1 MNTER
6 TGLYQKIQLAKK
18 GIKETKLKKAGW
30 NDYSKYHYFTPEQ
43 IEQLVYEA
51 CEANGLFTKF
61 DLIRN
66 ELGVYGVLHVID
78 IEDGNG
84 TDYVMATAI
93 PEIKAT
99 NIAQQLGGCATYTE
113 RYLKQTAFGISENVL
128 DFDAQKPT
136 ANTAA
141 TPTPTAPK
149 APEPE
154 KWLNVVNKQGE
165 PTPEWNNILKGIA
178 DGKVKSVADVRKYFK
193 VNKEVAQAIEEALK
207 S

>member
-1 MNTER
+1 MKEKSE
-6 TGLYQKIQLAKK
+6 LYQKLQLAKK
-18 GIKETKLKKAGW
+18 AIKETKLKKAGW

-43 IEQLVYEA
+43 IEQLVYDA

-66 ELGVYGVLHVID
+66 ELGVYGVLTVID
-78 IEDGNG
+78 VENGNA

-128 DFDAQKPT
+128 DFDAQKQT

-141 TPTPTAPK
+141 TPTAAATK

-154 KWLNVVNKQGE
+154 KWLNVANKQGE
-165 PTPEWNNILKGIA
+165 PTPEWNNTLKGIA
-178 DGKVKSVADVRKYFK
+178 EGKVKSVADVRKYFK
-193 VNKEVAQAIEEALK
+193 VGKEVAQAIEEALK

>member
-1 MNTER
+1 MKEKSE
-6 TGLYQKIQLAKK
+6 LYKKIQLAKK
-18 GIKETKLKKAGW
+18 AIKETKLKKAGW
-30 NDYSKYHYFTPEQ
+30 NDYSKYAYFTPEQ
-43 IEQLVYEA
+43 IEQLVYDA

-66 ELGVYGVLHVID
+66 ELGVYGVLTVID
-78 IEDGNG
+78 VENGNA

-141 TPTPTAPK
+141 TPTAPK
-149 APEPE
+149 APDPE
-154 KWLNVVNKQGE
+154 KWLNVANKQGE
-165 PTPEWNNILKGIA
+165 VTPEWNNILKGIA
-178 DGKVKSVADVRKYFK
+178 DGKVKSVGDVRKYFK
-193 VNKEVAQAIEEALK
+193 VSKEVAQAIEEALI